1 MNQIVWVQ
9 IVLSLECGVR
19 SVAFI
24 WQVVAGS
31 GAVRVSQRKMKPAA
45 VWMIVQVWIDRDLNC
60 AMERNR
66 SHGKLPEGKGS
77 WGRERKSWS
86 WRLRPGEW
94 QALSWEKEQG
104 CRNGGDLGS
113 GMLAST
119 FKWWLSVQLEDVCQ
133 IVGNVELKLRKYRS
147 GGEVRE
153 DVKAVE
159 VKDTLKRM
167 LVLGKGGGLR
177 QNFHYNNQYLFYT
190 LVMSE
195 HFLKCWY
202 SSYPLSCNPY
212 SRTGIFYYSR
222 EVVTCPSWIA

>member
-1 MNQIVWVQ
+1 M
-9 IVLSLECGVR
+9 
-19 SVAFI
+19 
-24 WQVVAGS
+24 
-31 GAVRVSQRKMKPAA
+31 
-45 VWMIVQVWIDRDLNC
+45 
-60 AMERNR
+60 
-66 SHGKLPEGKGS
+66 
-77 WGRERKSWS
+77 
-86 WRLRPGEW
+86 
-94 QALSWEKEQG
+94 SWEKEQG

-195 HFLKCWY
+195 HFLKC
-202 SSYPLSCNPY
+202 
-212 SRTGIFYYSR
+212 
-222 EVVTCPSWIA
+222 